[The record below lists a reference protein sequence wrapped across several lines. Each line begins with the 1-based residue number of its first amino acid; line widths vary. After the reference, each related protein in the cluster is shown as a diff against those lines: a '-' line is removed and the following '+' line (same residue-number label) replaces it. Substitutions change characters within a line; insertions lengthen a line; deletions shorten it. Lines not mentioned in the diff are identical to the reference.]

1 MDDDSRGRDDQELVA
16 SICTRLAKGYLPL
29 AGQTLTAG
37 PGTTRTCIVCFT
49 PINPQEIEFEVADRA
64 GGVVVSHFTCYL
76 LWRAETLRYGT
87 SGETG

>member
-1 MDDDSRGRDDQELVA
+1 
-16 SICTRLAKGYLPL
+16 
-29 AGQTLTAG
+29 
-37 PGTTRTCIVCFT
+37 VCFT
-49 PINPQEIEFEVADRA
+49 PINPQEIEFEVADSA